1 VLFVEFR
8 GFTERLHR
16 LAKQGADDVL
26 RAIQGDLLANPSRG
40 TVVPGLAGIRKA
52 RAENPARGKGKRG
65 GFRYMYYF
73 LEYQDEIYLLSLFD
87 KGQQED
93 LNEKQKAA
101 LRVVV
106 SELKGN

>member
-1 VLFVEFR
+1 
-8 GFTERLHR
+8 
-16 LAKQGADDVL
+16 
-26 RAIQGDLLANPSRG
+26 
-40 TVVPGLAGIRKA
+40 
-52 RAENPARGKGKRG
+52 
-65 GFRYMYYF
+65 MYYF

-101 LRVVV
+101 LRAVV

>member
-1 VLFVEFR
+1 VLFIEFR
-8 GFTERLHR
+8 GFTERLQR
-16 LAKQGADDVL
+16 LARQDADDVL
-26 RAIQGDLLANPSRG
+26 RAIQGDLLASPTRG

-52 RAENPARGKGKRG
+52 RAENPVRGKGKRG

-73 LEYQDEIYLLSLFD
+73 LEHDEEIYLLSIFD

-101 LRVVV
+101 LRTVVA
-106 SELKGN
+106 ELKGN

>member
-1 VLFVEFR
+1 VLFIEFR

-16 LAKQGADDVL
+16 LAKQDADDVL
-26 RAIQGDLLANPSRG
+26 RAIQGDLLANPTRG
-40 TVVPGLAGIRKA
+40 TVVPGLGGIRKA

-73 LEYQDEIYLLSLFD
+73 WEYDDEIYLLSIFD

-93 LNEKQKAA
+93 LTEKQKAA
-101 LRVVV
+101 LRAVVA
-106 SELKGN
+106 ELKGN

>member
-1 VLFVEFR
+1 MLFIEFR

-16 LAKQGADDVL
+16 LAKEHADDVL
-26 RAIQGDLLANPSRG
+26 RAIQGDLLANPARG

-52 RAENPARGKGKRG
+52 RAENPGRGKGKRG

-73 LEYQDEIYLLSLFD
+73 LEYDDEVYLLSIFD

-93 LNEKQKAA
+93 LKEKQKAA
-101 LRVVV
+101 LRAVVA
-106 SELKGN
+106 ELKGN